1 MSYCTKAQNLKF
13 EISGL
18 NLQKNLILFALVAL
32 FLLLPTGCRKD
43 DKKELQTDDK
53 KELQTAVLKSD
64 LTRINEILLKNPS
77 LVNMNINTSEWRPIH
92 IAARFHNCKFG
103 KLLIRFNADL
113 SAKNQAGETANDIAL
128 CRGYKDFA
136 ELLIQNGYPENFFTS
151 CGLGDVKKVTSLLSI
166 NRNIIND
173 KILGSFYPIH
183 IAVINNPANC
193 LDILEV
199 LLSSGDDVNKLGE
212 GRCTPLHYAIY
223 VDNYNIAK
231 YLLGKGANP
240 NLKDALGRT
249 SLHYAG
255 IINSKALFDLLLKNG
270 ADRNVVDIYKMKPSN
285 YFSGNSRDIL
295 KPLQGSDN
303 KP

>member
-1 MSYCTKAQNLKF
+1 MNYCTKTQNLKF
-13 EISGL
+13 EISGF

-77 LVNMNINTSEWRPIH
+77 LVNMNIKESDWRPIH
-92 IAARFHNCKFG
+92 IAARYNNCKFG

-113 SAKNQAGETANDIAL
+113 LAETKTGETAHDIAL
-128 CRGYKDFA
+128 CNGFRDFA
-136 ELLIQNGYPENFFTS
+136 ELLIQNGYPENFFTF
-151 CGLGDVKKVTSLLSI
+151 CGLGEVKQVSSLLSK

-173 KILGSFYPIH
+173 KISGNSYPIH
-183 IAVINNPANC
+183 IAVINNPASC

-199 LLSSGDDVNKLGE
+199 LLSAGDDVNKLGE
-212 GRCTPLHYAIY
+212 GRRTPLHYAIY

-231 YLLGKGANP
+231 YVLAKGANP
-240 NLKDALGRT
+240 NLKDVHGRT